1 MQSCAVNLT
10 SARFKQLETE
20 DRAIAQSTRSR
31 RNSKLTEENLAA
43 LVASPQRSLRSG
55 SVLSDKTVDSAAIR
69 TRSTRLNATQNTPS
83 KEPARRKSRLLSEN
97 DKAVVDSPAKPARR
111 NLRSNST
118 ISEDVSPPTRSTR
131 GSSRITDAQSA
142 TPSKA
147 LKTKVSQIKADP
159 ATPRRGSG
167 RFNKSVLTSDIIDE
181 EPSDNDEEPAKK
193 KVSKSKEHRK
203 SNHQVLESGTETKS
217 SDDKENQNESD
228 KPNEEDVRSL
238 INNSESLD
246 VAKSP
251 KSLPKEISK
260 RRSIVLVETNTMAL
274 SNVAEKTLVSEDQLN
289 DPVEPMETSV
299 VNKAASV
306 ADENVT
312 ERTAST
318 VDDVKTPKTKSP
330 RSKLVEPINLDT
342 TANEIVASP
351 AQSKSKENDD
361 TKVAD
366 MEKSAEVKNIN
377 PDESSEKEECEEMSK
392 VSKVKPRISSNFEP
406 MDVSDHE
413 DDDQNDANNSIKEIL
428 KTYGNKNIQ
437 TVAGHSVS
445 TPKISKSRPSFS
457 AFKDMNVSVLA
468 HEADTDP
475 IAQPTKDSP
484 RRLTPKTKL
493 NNAVEKSDDEIDEK
507 IESMEVSRGKM
518 DDEDLP
524 AGSSNIEKEMEVIKL
539 VTPKSTQMEKM
550 KSPKPSS
557 QTPQKQPTKNVNS
570 PSPSP
575 HGRTISHKS
584 SPSKMAK
591 SPRNTSFGN
600 ETSMNMNLEIDKLLE
615 GLSTPGLTKE
625 DGESQFSRIFK
636 NTTPI
641 SAQQIDQHFDA
652 IAAESTEAAEATE
665 ATEIEPKITQTNSTD
680 DDEAQQNIIA
690 ATEVSQVIE
699 DQKENSTCNKEPGYT
714 SVINASQ
721 SDLDESKP
729 STSVQHETLAV
740 SEIKKSD
747 RKSVQIVTP
756 KMDKT
761 QSLAKRMDTPYPNEK
776 SILEA
781 SAKLEENEERLKEEK
796 GEYLFG

>member
-1 MQSCAVNLT
+1 MQSCTVNLNR
-10 SARFKQLETE
+10 SKFKQLESD

-55 SVLSDKTVDSAAIR
+55 SVISDKTADSAQIR
-69 TRSTRLNATQNTPS
+69 TRSARLNATQNTPS

-97 DKAVVDSPAKPARR
+97 DKTIVDSPAKPARR

-131 GSSRITDAQSA
+131 GSSRITDSQSA

-167 RFNKSVLTSDIIDE
+167 RFNKSALASDIIDE
-181 EPSDNDEEPAKK
+181 EPSDNDEEPVKK
-193 KVSKSKEHRK
+193 KASKSKEHRK
-203 SNHQVLESGTETKS
+203 SDHQVLESGTETKS

-228 KPNEEDVRSL
+228 KANEEDVRSM
-238 INNSESLD
+238 IVNSESLD
-246 VAKSP
+246 VTKSP
-251 KSLPKEISK
+251 KSLPNEISK

-274 SNVAEKTLVSEDQLN
+274 SNAAEKTLVSEDQLN

-299 VNKAASV
+299 VNEAASV
-306 ADENVT
+306 AVENVM
-312 ERTAST
+312 ERTVST
-318 VDDVKTPKTKSP
+318 VDDVKTPTTKSP
-330 RSKLVEPINLDT
+330 RAKVVEPINLDT

-361 TKVAD
+361 TNVAN
-366 MEKSAEVKNIN
+366 MEKCAEVKNVN
-377 PDESSEKEECEEMSK
+377 PEELSEVFPKI
-392 VSKVKPRISSNFEP
+392 SKVKPRISSNFEP

-413 DDDQNDANNSIKEIL
+413 NDDQNDANDSIKEIL
-428 KTYGNKNIQ
+428 KTYENKNIQ

-468 HEADTDP
+468 HEADAEP

-493 NNAVEKSDDEIDEK
+493 NNAVEKSDDKIEEK
-507 IESMEVSRGKM
+507 NESMEVSREKM
-518 DDEDLP
+518 NDEDLP
-524 AGSSNIEKEMEVIKL
+524 AGSSIIEKEMEVIKL
-539 VTPKSTQMEKM
+539 ATPKATQMEKM

-570 PSPSP
+570 PSPSQ
-575 HGRTISHKS
+575 HGRTISQKN

-615 GLSTPGLTKE
+615 GLATPGLNKE
-625 DGESQFSRIFK
+625 DSESRFSRIFK
-636 NTTPI
+636 NTTPT
-641 SAQQIDQHFDA
+641 SAQQIDKNFDA
-652 IAAESTEAAEATE
+652 IAAEATE
-665 ATEIEPKITQTNSTD
+665 VTETTEIEPKTTQTNTLD
-680 DDEAQQNIIA
+680 DEEAQQNIIA

-699 DQKENSTCNKEPGYT
+699 EQKEDSTCNKESVDT

-721 SDLDESKP
+721 SDLDESKQ
-729 STSVQHETLAV
+729 STNVQHESLAV

-761 QSLAKRMDTPYPNEK
+761 LSLVKRMDTPYPNEK

-796 GEYLFG
+796 GEYSFRLHL